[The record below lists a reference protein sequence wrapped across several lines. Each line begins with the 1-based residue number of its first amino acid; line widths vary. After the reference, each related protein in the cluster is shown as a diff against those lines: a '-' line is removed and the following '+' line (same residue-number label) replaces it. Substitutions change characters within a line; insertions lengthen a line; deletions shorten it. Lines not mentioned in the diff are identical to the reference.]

1 MRNWKR
7 AAARLVLAA
16 AVATVGATGATAA
29 MGIATR
35 ADDGPAVPAPGPDA
49 AGSPITIA
57 VSPPKFELAIGEG
70 PVNEALKVFNF
81 GAEPAEIQVSVH
93 HWSLDADNR
102 VELLPPTEQSLDQ
115 WIVINPVRFEVP
127 AGGSQTVRFS
137 IRPKVRPQPGE
148 HRAIV
153 YLQQMPKVD
162 PASASSMQVVGR
174 LGVAVYG
181 YAGEVDRRGE
191 IHRVRVQADGPVP
204 LALFDVSS
212 RGSAHVRM
220 TGHYTVWPAGTYPG
234 ADATPPQ
241 ELHGEEPVL
250 PEGAMEVG
258 FLPNLPILPD
268 SRRTLPLWIRH
279 ALPPGNYV
287 LDVEGELSGQPVS
300 LGVPFAVSTRDIAQG
315 DRP

>member
-1 MRNWKR
+1 MRNR
-7 AAARLVLAA
+7 TRGAALAVALAMVTAATAAAATATA
-16 AVATVGATGATAA
+16 AVAEE
-29 MGIATR
+29 
-35 ADDGPAVPAPGPDA
+35 VPAPGPNA

-57 VSPPKFELAIGEG
+57 VSPPKFELAIGES

-81 GAEPAEIQVSVH
+81 GDEPAEIEVSVH

-115 WIVINPVRFEVP
+115 WIVINPVRFAVP
-127 AGGSQTVRFS
+127 PGGSQTVRFS
-137 IRPKVRPQPGE
+137 IRPKVRPEPGE

-162 PASASSMQVVGR
+162 PAAARSMQVVGR

-181 YAGEVDRRGE
+181 YAGEVERRGE
-191 IHRVRVQADGPVP
+191 IHRVRVEAEGPVP

-220 TGHYTVWPAGTYPG
+220 RGHYTVWPAGLYPG
-234 ADATPPQ
+234 ADATGPVATN
-241 ELHGEEPVL
+241 GAEPDV
-250 PEGAMEVG
+250 PEGAIEVG
-258 FLPNLPILPD
+258 YLPNLPVLPD
-268 SRRTLPLWIRH
+268 SRRTLPLRIRRS
-279 ALPPGNYV
+279 LPPGNYV
-287 LDVEGELSGQPVS
+287 LDVEGELSGLPVS
-300 LGVPFAVSTRDIAQG
+300 LGIPFAVSTRDIARG